1 MNLGF
6 WKNLKRSDKGAKP
19 FFALAPMADVTDA
32 AFRQLVT
39 KYGKPE
45 VLWTEF
51 VSADGLAW
59 ALKLRQ
65 PADEAKVAHGRN
77 ALLRDL
83 VYTEAERPIVAQLF
97 SSNPENMRT
106 ACKFVAELGFDGI
119 DINMGCPDKTIEKQ
133 GAGAAMMKTP
143 ELAVEIINAAK
154 QGIADSGYDIP
165 LSVKTRVGYNKVQLN
180 EWIPLLLKQN
190 IAALTVHARTRKE
203 MSAVPA
209 NWDYVKQVVALR
221 DNMGIDT
228 VILGNGDVTT
238 VEHGTQLAQQTGC
251 DGVMVGRAIFGNPWL
266 FSTNINPASD
276 VLRKASN
283 VLEDGSSQADSDRET
298 KKETAFLFSLLRR
311 KTDVSEANRSKGHFS
326 AGGRAS
332 MDTARRDFAKS
343 ACLMRV
349 YYLLCAFFGFKKQ
362 KKNKYWLKA
371 KSAVPVTE
379 RLNVMVEHSELFE
392 KLLGDIKN
400 FAIMK
405 KHFKAYV
412 NGFDGAKELR
422 MELMEKGNTAG
433 AVKDIVDKFLTNKS

>member
-32 AFRQLVT
+32 AFRRLVV
-39 KYGKPE
+39 KHSRYGGKEIFDSEGKFTRTNEVLGGPE

-59 ALKLRQ
+59 ALKQ
-65 PADEAKVAHGRN
+65 PEGVASHGRN
-77 ALLRDL
+77 SLLRDL
-83 VYTEAERPIVAQLF
+83 AYTEAERPIVAQLF

-165 LSVKTRVGYNKVQLN
+165 LSVKTRVGYNKVQLT

-203 MSAVPA
+203 MSTVPA
-209 NWDYVKQVVALR
+209 NWDYVKQAVVLR
-221 DNMGIDT
+221 DSMGIDT

-266 FSTNINPASD
+266 FGEKDNSPVTSD
-276 VLRKASN
+276 MPVKGTRI
-283 VLEDGSSQADSDRET
+283 
-298 KKETAFLFSLLRR
+298 SLLG
-311 KTDVSEANRSKGHFS
+311 NRSS
-326 AGGRAS
+326 RAGRA
-332 MDTARRDFAKS
+332 AKN
-343 ACLMRV
+343 
-349 YYLLCAFFGFKKQ
+349 LLQAYRSLLTKLSILKPA
-362 KKNKYWLKA
+362 KNKYWLKA

-422 MELMEKGNTAG
+422 MELMEKGNSAG

>member
-6 WKNLKRSDKGAKP
+6 WKNLKRADMGAKP

-59 ALKLRQ
+59 ALKQ
-65 PADEAKVAHGRN
+65 PDGVDSHGRD

-83 VYTEAERPIVAQLF
+83 MYTEAERPIVAQLF
-97 SSNPENMRT
+97 SSNPENMRI
-106 ACKFVAELGFDGI
+106 AAKFVAELGFDGI

-133 GAGAAMMKTP
+133 GAGAAMIKTP
-143 ELAVEIINAAK
+143 ELAIEIINAAK
-154 QGIADSGYDIP
+154 QGIADSGTNIP
-165 LSVKTRVGYNKVQLN
+165 LSVKTRVGYNKVQLD

-190 IAALTVHARTRKE
+190 LAALTVHARTRKE

-209 NWDYVKQVVALR
+209 NWDYVKKVVSLR
-221 DNMGIDT
+221 NSMGIDT

-266 FSTNINPASD
+266 FTVNGSLPNAT
-276 VLRKASN
+276 LREVSN
-283 VLEDGSSQADSDRET
+283 VLEDGSSQADRAEKSD
-298 KKETAFLFSLLRR
+298 FLAR
-311 KTDVSEANRSKGHFS
+311 KY
-326 AGGRAS
+326 
-332 MDTARRDFAKS
+332 
-343 ACLMRV
+343 ACLMKV
-349 YYLLCAFFGFKKQ
+349 YYSLRAFFGFKKQ
-362 KKNKYWLKA
+362 TKNKYWLKA
-371 KSAVPVTE
+371 KSVVPVTE
-379 RLNVMVEHSELFE
+379 RLKVMVEHSELFE

-405 KHFKAYV
+405 KHFKAYTS
-412 NGFDGAKELR
+412 GIDARPDDPFGRGAKELR
-422 MELMEKGNTAG
+422 VVLMESGNSAS
-433 AVKDIVDKFLTNKS
+433 AVKGIVDKFLSK

>member
-6 WKNLKRSDKGAKP
+6 WKNLKRSDKGTKP

-59 ALKLRQ
+59 ALKQ
-65 PADEAKVAHGRN
+65 PEGVASHGRD

-221 DNMGIDT
+221 DSMGIDT

-266 FSTNINPASD
+266 FSKKDQEAHERNIPS
-276 VLRKASN
+276 K
-283 VLEDGSSQADSDRET
+283 GGDS
-298 KKETAFLFSLLRR
+298 ANANNMLFSGTRIRLL
-311 KTDVSEANRSKGHFS
+311 ANRFS
-326 AGGRAS
+326 RAGRP
-332 MDTARRDFAKS
+332 AKS
-343 ACLMRV
+343 LLKA
-349 YYLLCAFFGFKKQ
+349 YYSLKRTIFGQ
-362 KKNKYWLKA
+362 AKNKYWLKA
-371 KSAVPVTE
+371 KSAVPVSE

-422 MELMEKGNTAG
+422 MELMESGNSAS
-433 AVKDIVDKFLTNKS
+433 AVKDIVDRFLSK